1 MILGIS
7 YVTIKYALYAFIA
20 LIAVI
25 HTYYVIVSDHEIK
38 LKRYLISILFCV
50 IILAMV
56 THVANIYVCIVI
68 AYILKSSLFYI
79 LIDNHMGE

>member
-7 YVTIKYALYAFIA
+7 YVTIKYALYAMIA

-25 HTYYVIVSDHEIK
+25 HTYYFFVSDHEIK
-38 LKRYLISILFCV
+38 LKRYLCSILFCV
-50 IILAMV
+50 IILYMV
-56 THVANIYVCIVI
+56 VQFSNIYVCFIL

-79 LIDNHMGE
+79 FIDNHMDE